1 MAISTLAELKT
12 TIADFLNRSDLT
24 SVVPTFIDLAE
35 SQINRDVRHWRMEN
49 RAATTLTSQY
59 LTRPT
64 DWVQTQRIRINGGK
78 DNLELLSSAAMDER
92 RAYADNI
99 TGVPDG
105 FRHIEDQFEFFP
117 SPNANL
123 PCELVYLQ
131 KIPALTDSNTTNWLL
146 TYAPDIY
153 LYGSLLHTAPY
164 LAEDPR
170 IAVWAQLYSA
180 AVQRLNEES
189 EQADESVSGLRMRR
203 RGLNTGSTRY
213 N

>member
-1 MAISTLAELKT
+1 MAISTFAELKT

-49 RAATTLTSQY
+49 RATSTINGQY

-64 DWVQTQRIRINGGK
+64 DWVATQRIRLNGGK

-92 RAYADNI
+92 RANADNI
-99 TGVPDG
+99 TGVPSG

-117 SPNANL
+117 SPNADL

-131 KIPALTDSNTTNWLL
+131 KIPALSDANTSNWLL
-146 TYAPDIY
+146 DYAPDVY

-164 LAEDPR
+164 LSDDPR
-170 IAVWAQLYSA
+170 ISVWAQLYSA

-189 EQADESVSGLRMRR
+189 EQSDEAVTGLRFRR